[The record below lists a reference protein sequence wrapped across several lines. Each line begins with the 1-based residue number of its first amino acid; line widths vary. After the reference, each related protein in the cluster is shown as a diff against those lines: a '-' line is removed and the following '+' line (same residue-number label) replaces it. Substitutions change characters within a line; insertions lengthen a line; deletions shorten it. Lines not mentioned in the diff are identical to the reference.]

1 MVCLQI
7 KKLRYVHIRT
17 CTYIRT
23 YVHILACCLCVNQ
36 LTANTFAQDFV
47 RSSLYPV
54 LVISYEML
62 VRSFQVLKKVPFDLI
77 VCDEGH
83 RLKNSSI
90 KTTSV
95 SNGLVPL
102 SMLVRTCYL
111 LWDLYICLFVN
122 ILLLRILLLYEH
134 NLCY

>member
-1 MVCLQI
+1 M
-7 KKLRYVHIRT
+7 H
-17 CTYIRT
+17 
-23 YVHILACCLCVNQ
+23 VNQ

-54 LVISYEML
+54 LVISYEMF
-62 VRSFQVLKKVPFDLI
+62 VRSFQVVKKVPFDLI

-95 SNGLVPL
+95 SNNLVSL
-102 SMLVRTCYL
+102 SMLVHITCS
-111 LWDLYICLFVN
+111 ICPFACV
-122 ILLLRILLLYEH
+122 
-134 NLCY
+134 